1 MRLIGNSTLT
11 RLVVVYFTRT
21 TKDKTRNKKEG
32 REHEGKLRLKEG
44 TKGNRALSRGTKG
57 CTRDLRNRIK
67 SRGASRVL
75 TPSNTRSLFLFL
87 TVVCFSCLLRPL
99 YQVITA
105 GGLEPVV
112 SHSTSYR
119 FPASSDSLPTPF
131 FPGLLMVAVNGFTG
145 RSSNRYYQQ
154 VTIESSPTFS
164 VFLFYKPECQVQCLC
179 AEPYSKDQICS
190 FKCVNLTQLI
200 RFEGSRVTR

>member
-1 MRLIGNSTLT
+1 MKRK
-11 RLVVVYFTRT
+11 R
-21 TKDKTRNKKEG
+21 KKEKK
-32 REHEGKLRLKEG
+32 RKEEKTKGKLWLKEG

-67 SRGASRVL
+67 SLRG
-75 TPSNTRSLFLFL
+75 SNPPNTCSLFLFL

-145 RSSNRYYQQ
+145 RSSKRHYQQ
-154 VTIESSPTFS
+154 VTIESSPTFI
-164 VFLFYKPECQVQCLC
+164 L
-179 AEPYSKDQICS
+179 
-190 FKCVNLTQLI
+190 
-200 RFEGSRVTR
+200 